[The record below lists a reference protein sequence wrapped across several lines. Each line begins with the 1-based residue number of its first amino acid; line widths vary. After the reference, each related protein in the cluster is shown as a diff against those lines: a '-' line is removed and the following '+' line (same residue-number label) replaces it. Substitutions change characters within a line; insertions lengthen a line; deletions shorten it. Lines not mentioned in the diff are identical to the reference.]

1 MRALARISLIATAL
15 ACCTIYAVSG
25 PGTQAST
32 PLPLS
37 SAAQQSVSSDVII
50 QLAELTSSDGAAN
63 DGFATSVAISGDTIV
78 IGSPLHAVGS
88 TAAQGAV
95 YIFVKPAGGWATT
108 STFTAELTASDGI
121 ANDNFG
127 ASVSISGDTIVV
139 GACNLSGV
147 CSNGPGKAYV
157 FVKPSGG
164 WATTSTFDAE
174 LTPSD
179 GGTAQDGFG
188 LPVSIGGDTVVI
200 AAPQTNSVTGVGP
213 GKAYVFV
220 KPAGGWSSM
229 TETAVLTASDGVNN
243 DGFGLP
249 TVSSDG
255 NTIFLGAF
263 LAAAG
268 GNTQQGAAYI
278 YVKPASGWA
287 TTSNFTA
294 KLTASDGQPFD
305 WFGFCQN
312 SVCLSGDGNTVIAG
326 APQVN
331 SFSGRSPGPGKA
343 YIFVKPAS
351 GWATTSNFDAEL
363 TRNTGG
369 PNAFGWSV
377 ALSSAGD
384 EAAISAVPDAGAVYA
399 YSRPS
404 SGWATT
410 SNFDAALNEPQGG
423 DLGFSLGVDA
433 NTIVAGALTA
443 SAPNSKQGAAF
454 VFGAGQ
460 PFSLSPD
467 SGVSVSSPGQSG
479 STTITLSPNGGFT
492 GTVTLSCTPDAAAS
506 ESSCSFNNGSTSG
519 ATVPVDLSGS
529 NATVTFNVTTTGPHP
544 VAALHLVPLAA
555 PGGLAATAIFLVLI
569 PVVNRRRR
577 GMLALA
583 SLACLLILGACGS
596 ASTGGGGGG
605 GGHTDPGTP
614 SGNYTFTVTGTSG
627 SGSSAATVSTSVA
640 VSVQ

>member
-1 MRALARISLIATAL
+1 MRALARIALIATAL
-15 ACCTIYAVSG
+15 ACCTIYAGSR

-50 QLAELTSSDGAAN
+50 QLAELTASDGAA
-63 DGFATSVAISGDTIV
+63 DDEFATSVAISGDTIV

-88 TAAQGAV
+88 NAAQGAV

-121 ANDNFG
+121 ASDNFG
-127 ASVSISGDTIVV
+127 TSVSLSGDTIVV
-139 GACNLSGV
+139 GACDLSGI
-147 CSNGPGKAYV
+147 CGNGPGKAYV

-179 GGTAQDGFG
+179 GGTAQDSFG
-188 LPVSIGGDTVVI
+188 LPVSIGGDTVVVG
-200 AAPQTNSVTGVGP
+200 APQTNGVTGVGP

-229 TETAVLTASDGVNN
+229 TETAVLTASDGATN
-243 DGFGLP
+243 DGFGPP

-255 NTIFLGAF
+255 NTVFIGASE
-263 LAAAG
+263 ATVG
-268 GNTQQGAAYI
+268 GNSQQGAAYI
-278 YVKPASGWA
+278 YVKPAGGWA

-294 KLTASDGQPFD
+294 KLTASDGQAFD
-305 WFGFCQN
+305 NLGFCQN

-326 APQVN
+326 APQLN
-331 SFSGRSPGPGKA
+331 FANGTATGPGKA

-363 TRNTGG
+363 TRNSGG
-369 PNAFGWSV
+369 PSAFGWSV

-384 EAAISAVPDAGAVYA
+384 EAAISAIVGAGAVYE

-410 SNFDAALNEPQGG
+410 SSFDAALNESLGG
-423 DLGFSLGVDA
+423 NLGFSLAIDA
-433 NTIVAGALTA
+433 NDVVAGALTA

-454 VFGAGQ
+454 VFGEGQ
-460 PFSLSPD
+460 PFSISAA

-479 STTITLSPNGGFT
+479 STTITVSPNGGFN

-506 ESSCSFNNGSTSG
+506 ESDCTFTSGSSTSATVDVPLNGSS
-519 ATVPVDLSGS
+519 VD
-529 NATVTFNVTTTGPHP
+529 VTFNVTTTGPYS
-544 VAALHLVPLAA
+544 VAALHVVPFAM
-555 PGGLAATAIFLVLI
+555 PGGLVAAAIFLLMI
-569 PVVNRRRR
+569 PVVHRRRR
-577 GMLALA
+577 GTLGLAA
-583 SLACLLILGACGS
+583 LACLLILGACGS
-596 ASTGGGGGG
+596 GGSGGGGG

-627 SGSSAATVSTSVA
+627 SGSSAATVSTSVPVA
-640 VSVQ
+640 VQ